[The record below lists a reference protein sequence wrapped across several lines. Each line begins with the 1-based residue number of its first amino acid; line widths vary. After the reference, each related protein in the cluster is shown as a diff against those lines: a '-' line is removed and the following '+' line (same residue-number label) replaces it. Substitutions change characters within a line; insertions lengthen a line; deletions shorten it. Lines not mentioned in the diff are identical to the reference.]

1 MPPRRAHHLLQLPCP
16 APGCARWF
24 RNQSGLTQHRRSLH
38 PNIPAPGPPQPSR
51 SPSHPRDFSPPPPE
65 FSPPPRD
72 FSQPPQPSPP
82 MPSEPTHEDSDNADA
97 EFTDSSERCYRT
109 YHSMLNGRPC
119 TADGEFLPHG
129 APPTPMPQKAPDDW
143 SPYHNR
149 IEFEAAEFAFKKC
162 HMSAKNLDFLC
173 DLMAA
178 TLMKHRDV
186 PPFADHKDLHNVIDA
201 TQLGDVP
208 WQSFSVQYTGERP
221 EVVPPWMDDEFDV
234 WYRDPRAMA
243 HNILANPTFKDEIDY
258 TPFHEYDASDKTRR
272 WKDFMSGDWAWKQSD
287 IISKDPETHGS
298 ALVPIIL
305 GSDKTTVSVGT
316 GNNEY
321 YPLYASIGNVRNS
334 VRRAHRDA
342 LVIIGFL
349 AIPKTDKKHS
359 KDDVFRIFRRQLFHS
374 SLSAILSSLKSAMT
388 EYEVVRCGD
397 GHFRRIIY
405 SLGPYIAD
413 YEEQL
418 VLSCIVKHWCP
429 KCIAVRTNLDN
440 GGMDRCREH
449 TEFLIGEL
457 HGDVLW
463 DEFGI
468 IGDLVLIKGAF
479 KDHLVDWVAK
489 YLKAVHG
496 TRRAEEI
503 MSDIDRRV
511 AAAPSFS
518 GLRRFPQG
526 RDFKQWTGDDS
537 KALMKVFL
545 PAIEGHVPGDMV
557 RAFRALLEFCY
568 LARRDVVTEDT
579 LNQMQDALHRFHRY
593 RQIFDLVVPTFS
605 LPRQH
610 SMIHYTDMIRL
621 FGAPNGLCSSITES
635 KHIKAAKEPWRWSS
649 RHNALGQML
658 VTNQRLDKLAAS
670 RVDFDARGMLTGTI
684 LSSALAALTPDED
697 EQAVPPIA
705 PQPDAHAI
713 EPQPDIDID
722 DGEVVDGPTVLGY
735 VVLAK
740 TPQRKRARTVAA
752 LAHEVAVPD
761 LRRLIRH
768 FLFTQL
774 NQDDPRDP
782 ADVPTGSLPRHEGK
796 LQVFNSAAATFFAP
810 SDLSGTGGMRRE
822 HIRACPLWRN
832 EYPRNDCVFIDTDS
846 DAQGMRGLE
855 VARIVCFFS
864 FKHNWEVYPCALIH
878 WFEKIDDCADEDT
891 GMWMVRPSF
900 HEGGSRNL
908 AVIHIE
914 TVFRA
919 AHLIPMYGSEYIPHD
934 LKFYHSIDCFRSFY
948 VNKFADHHAFEIA
961 S

>member
-1 MPPRRAHHLLQLPCP
+1 
-16 APGCARWF
+16 
-24 RNQSGLTQHRRSLH
+24 
-38 PNIPAPGPPQPSR
+38 
-51 SPSHPRDFSPPPPE
+51 
-65 FSPPPRD
+65 
-72 FSQPPQPSPP
+72 
-82 MPSEPTHEDSDNADA
+82 
-97 EFTDSSERCYRT
+97 
-109 YHSMLNGRPC
+109 
-119 TADGEFLPHG
+119 
-129 APPTPMPQKAPDDW
+129 
-143 SPYHNR
+143 
-149 IEFEAAEFAFKKC
+149 
-162 HMSAKNLDFLC
+162 
-173 DLMAA
+173 MAA
-178 TLMKHRDV
+178 TLAKHHDV
-186 PPFADHKDLHNVIDA
+186 PPFTDHKDLHNVIDA

-221 EVVPPWMDDEFDV
+221 EVVPPWMDDEFEV
-234 WYRDPRAMA
+234 WYRDPHAMA

-258 TPFHEYDASDKTRR
+258 TPFREYDTVEDTRC
-272 WKDFMSGDWAWKQSD
+272 WKDFMSGDWAWQQAD
-287 IISKDPETHGS
+287 TISKDPEAHGS
-298 ALVPIIL
+298 VLVPIIL

-321 YPLYASIGNVRNS
+321 YPLYASIGNVCNN
-334 VRRAHRDA
+334 VQRAHRDA

-349 AIPKTDKKHS
+349 AIPKTDRKHS
-359 KDDVFRIFRRQLFHS
+359 KDDVFWIFRRQLFHS

-388 EYEVVRCGD
+388 KYEVMCCGD

-429 KCIAVRTNLDN
+429 KCIAVRMNLD
-440 GGMDRCREH
+440 GGGVYRCRGH
-449 TEFLIGEL
+449 TDFLIDEL

-468 IGDLVLIKGAF
+468 IGDLVPFTNDFPQADIHKLLSFDLLHQLIKGAF

-489 YLKAVHG
+489 YLKAAHG
-496 TRRAEEI
+496 TRWAEEI

-511 AAAPSFS
+511 AA
-518 GLRRFPQG
+518 
-526 RDFKQWTGDDS
+526 TGDDS

-557 RAFRALLEFCY
+557 RAFRALLQFCY
-568 LARRDVVTEDT
+568 LARRDIVTEDT
-579 LNQMQDALHRFHRY
+579 LNQIQDALHRFHHY
-593 RQIFDLVVPTFS
+593 RKIFDLVVPTFS

-621 FGAPNGLCSSITES
+621 FGAPNRLCSSITES
-635 KHIKAAKEPWRWSS
+635 KHIKAVKEPWRWSS

-658 VTNQRLDKLAAS
+658 VTNQCLDKLAAS
-670 RVDFDARGMLTGTI
+670 CVDFDARGMLTGTI
-684 LSSALAALTPDED
+684 LS
-697 EQAVPPIA
+697 I
-705 PQPDAHAI
+705 
-713 EPQPDIDID
+713 
-722 DGEVVDGPTVLGY
+722 
-735 VVLAK
+735 
-740 TPQRKRARTVAA
+740 AA

-774 NQDDPRDP
+774 NRDDPRDP

-822 HIRACPLWRN
+822 HICACPLWRN
-832 EYPRNDCVFIDTDS
+832 EYPRNDY
-846 DAQGMRGLE
+846 AQGMRGLE

-864 FKHNWEVYPCALIH
+864 FNHNWEVYPCALIQ
-878 WFEKIDDCADEDT
+878 WFEKINDCADEDT
-891 GMWMVRPSF
+891 GMWMVRPSL
-900 HEGGSRNL
+900 HEDGSRHL
-908 AVIHIE
+908 L
-914 TVFRA
+914 FRA
-919 AHLIPMYGSEYIPHD
+919 AHLLPIYGSEYIPHG
-934 LKFYHSIDCFRSFY
+934 LKFYHSIDSFRSFY